1 MNFNMR
7 SLPKWLLIGL
17 GVGALVLGTPQ
28 LARSQS
34 SRVNREAV
42 RALNLSRSQ
51 MREMR
56 SVMQSYQSDI
66 QNILTSE
73 QIEQLEDLQ
82 EQARDQGDAPV
93 DLAAELNLTT
103 DQATQLEALQTDMAS
118 EFQEILSAEQ
128 LRQAQDMGLPGL

>member
-1 MNFNMR
+1 MNFNVR
-7 SLPKWLLIGL
+7 SLPKWLLVGL
-17 GVGALVLGTPQ
+17 GVGALLLGTPQ

-73 QIEQLEDLQ
+73 QLEQLE
-82 EQARDQGDAPV
+82 
-93 DLAAELNLTT
+93 ELT
-103 DQATQLEALQTDMAS
+103 DKLMS
-118 EFQEILSAEQ
+118 
-128 LRQAQDMGLPGL
+128 